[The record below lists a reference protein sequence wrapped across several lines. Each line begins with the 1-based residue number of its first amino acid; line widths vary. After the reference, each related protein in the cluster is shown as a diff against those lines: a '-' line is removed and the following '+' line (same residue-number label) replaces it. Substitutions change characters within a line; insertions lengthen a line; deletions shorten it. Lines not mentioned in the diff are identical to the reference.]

1 MNVLKINRPTA
12 IMKKFYS
19 LIAVIAL
26 VVSTFVSQA
35 TPSPAFAA
43 DYSAPLNTTTA
54 LSGYSVNASITGTVR
69 VLLRTNNPSGRLSV
83 TSYTNVWGIRN
94 TPNYTATSGSSTLG
108 TAGQMIGLSGP
119 AASINAALA
128 TLQYS
133 STTTGTDTITM
144 WVSNGSEYIPLMNGS
159 DIEFHYYVFRND
171 AATPAAATSMA
182 SSVGTIDGQTGV
194 TTYLATL
201 RYQVEDVFASQIMVS
216 SGNKDQAWIA
226 ARDDVEGQ
234 WKWFGPDADGVQFWS
249 GDNSGIYSVN
259 GEYWNWGRTAANS
272 GLQRPWG
279 NSGRHCMM
287 LNASSL
293 FTYGLVR
300 QNGSN
305 NYWYGWHNGMCTYG
319 TTWMYEALV
328 PSKPAGQNT
337 NVTGANYS
345 MTPSL
350 KTVVIATPPDQ
361 PNGLTSSANAS
372 GNVELSWQAPSNTG
386 TDPLSDYTIQY
397 SQSSTFASGVTT
409 WSHTPST
416 QTSATISDL
425 SAGGTYYFRVAAV
438 STMTGAYSS
447 TSTLTLPRLPSAP
460 LNFVATPGDQTID
473 LSWSSPSD
481 DGGSAITGYKLEY
494 KESTSST
501 WIVASSSIAGT
512 TYSLSSLTNGTNYDV
527 RVSASNGFWGSTVS
541 STSVKPFGAVS
552 NTAVPT
558 IGGANA
564 AGEILTASD
573 GSWNSNGATVTTTNY
588 QWQTRNAPSDGWSD
602 ISGATNSTYVLTG
615 TNVGKYLR
623 VKVSKT
629 NGANSGAFIDAFS
642 ETSGIIQTGLA
653 LTPGNLATV
662 FGDSSIN
669 VSWSIPTS
677 NGGTIS
683 GIRVEYSLDGD
694 VWNLSQLLSANSTSH
709 TITGLTNGTGYF
721 VRVTAVTAAG
731 NGAYA
736 ISGDSVIP
744 ASNPINTSLP
754 SISGSASYGSILS
767 ANAGSW
773 NSNGRTLGNANY
785 QWQYSTNSGST
796 WNDLTG
802 ETGDQLTVSGN
813 IGAQLRVKVTRSNA
827 VGSTIVYSS
836 ATSAVT
842 ASAPTGPQ
850 SVSVTPTDQTLT
862 VTWVAPSNTGGVSL
876 TDYQI
881 QYSTDAV
888 TWNTVTRTA
897 SLTTSQSIT
906 GLTNGTNYYV
916 RVRALNGLN
925 GAWAFS
931 GSTQAPRGLPLQVS
945 SPAVSGTPNY
955 QQLLTASLGQ
965 WNSNGATI
973 TQTTYQWQSSSDG
986 STWTNISGATTNEY
1000 RVTAPVGSTL
1010 RVKITQTNSVG
1021 STEVFTSATSAIA
1034 AVNAAAP
1041 AIVLRETGNAQFTVR
1056 WSAPAH
1062 NGGVPLSG
1070 YTVEYSTDQQVWTSS
1085 SESTTASEKIM
1096 TGLTN
1101 GQSYY
1106 VRVRAETD
1114 RNGEW
1119 SVVLGPI
1126 RPAAPV
1132 VPVVT
1137 PPASPRVIPPSSL
1150 ARTTPVTTVQ
1160 PDWSVVQNNIMPVPV
1175 APSTLSL
1182 LAPGSATI
1190 TSDGRVEL
1198 VPSESVA
1205 LINGSVVSSAVF
1217 SEQGDQAV
1225 ADTGLTQVGLQFASS
1240 AGVAL
1245 PGDNINLRASGFAP
1259 GSPLVVWIQSTPT
1272 KLVATTADTE
1282 GSEATEFTIPR
1293 NLKPG
1298 SHTLQING
1306 VDANGNIVSLAYGIE
1321 VQTTPTDSQ
1330 AQTQTEQN
1338 SVNLLIVGILIF
1350 LVLLVIGVV
1359 IYFFRRKALVD

>member
-1 MNVLKINRPTA
+1 MRYPRKLKTNI
-12 IMKKFYS
+12 IQ
-19 LIAVIAL
+19 IAAVVAATLML
-26 VVSTFVSQA
+26 VTNIVFDSQKSDAAPA
-35 TPSPAFAA
+35 T
-43 DYSAPLNTTTA
+43 DYSVSMSTTTG
-54 LSGYSVNASITGTVR
+54 LSGFSVNSSITGTVR
-69 VLLRTNNPSGRLSV
+69 VLLRTDNASGRLSV
-83 TSYTNVWGIRN
+83 TSYANLVGIRN
-94 TPNYTATSGSSTLG
+94 TANYTSSSGNASLG
-108 TAGQMIGLSGP
+108 NNGQMIGLAGP
-119 AASINAALA
+119 AASINSSLA
-128 TLQYS
+128 TLQYNS
-133 STTTGTDTITM
+133 PTAGTDSITM
-144 WVSNGSEYIPLMNGS
+144 WVSNGTEYIPLMNGS

-201 RYQVEDVFASQIMVS
+201 RYQVEDLFASQIMVV

-234 WKWFGPDADGVQFWS
+234 WKWFGPDAEGVQFWN

-287 LNASSL
+287 LNANSPY
-293 FTYGLVR
+293 TYGLVR

-305 NYWYGWHNGMCTYG
+305 NYWYGWHNGLCTYG
-319 TTWMYEALV
+319 TTWLYEALV
-328 PSKPAGQNT
+328 SSKPAGQNT

-350 KTVVIATPPDQ
+350 KTVAIATPPDQ
-361 PNGLTSSANAS
+361 PTGLTSAANSS
-372 GNVELSWQAPSNTG
+372 GNVDLSWSPPSNTG
-386 TDPLSDYTIQY
+386 TNPLSDYTVQY

-409 WSHTPST
+409 WSHSPST
-416 QTSATISDL
+416 QTSASISDL
-425 SAGGTYYFRVAAV
+425 NAGTTYYFRVAAV
-438 STMTGAYSS
+438 STMIGAFSS

-460 LNFVATPGDQTID
+460 LNLVVTPGNQVID
-473 LSWSSPSD
+473 LSWNVPSD
-481 DGGSAITGYKLEY
+481 GGGSTITGYKLEY
-494 KESTSST
+494 KESMSST

-512 TYSLSSLTNGTNYDV
+512 TYSLSTLTNGNNYDV

-541 STSVKPFGAVS
+541 STSVMPFGAVS
-552 NTAVPT
+552 NTTIPT

-573 GSWNSNGATVTTTNY
+573 GSWNSNGASVTTTNF
-588 QWQTRNAPSDGWSD
+588 QWQTRSSLSDGWSD
-602 ISGATNSTYVLTG
+602 LSGANNSTYVLTG

-629 NGANSGAFIDAFS
+629 NGANSGAFIHAFS
-642 ETSGIIQTGLA
+642 EPSGVIQTGLA
-653 LTPGNLATV
+653 STPGNLSTV
-662 FGDSSIN
+662 FGDSSIA
-669 VSWSIPTS
+669 VSWSIPAT

-694 VWNLSQLLSANSTSH
+694 VWSLSQLVSAGTTSH
-709 TITGLTNGTGYF
+709 TISGLTNGTTYF

-736 ISGDSVIP
+736 ISGDSIVP
-744 ASNPINTSLP
+744 ASNPVNTSLP
-754 SISGSASYGSILS
+754 SVTGSTSFGSVLS
-767 ANAGSW
+767 ANAGGWSA
-773 NSNGRTLGNANY
+773 NGRILGNANY
-785 QWQYSTNSGST
+785 QWQYSTNSGTT

-802 ETGDQLTVSGN
+802 ETSDQLTISGN

-850 SVSVTPTDQTLT
+850 NLSVTPADQTLA
-862 VTWVAPSNTGGVSL
+862 VTWAVPSNTGGVSL

-888 TWNTVTRTA
+888 TWSTVTRTA
-897 SLTTSQSIT
+897 SLTSAQNIT
-906 GLTNGTNYYV
+906 GLTNGTNYYI

-931 GSTQAPRGLPLQVS
+931 GTTQAPRGLPIVVS
-945 SPAVSGTPNY
+945 SPSVSGTANY
-955 QQLLTASLGQ
+955 QQLLTSSLGQ
-965 WNSNGATI
+965 WNSNGAAI
-973 TQTTYQWQSSSDG
+973 SQTTYQWQSSVDG
-986 STWTNISGATTNEY
+986 ASWSNISGATSNEY
-1000 RVTAPVGSTL
+1000 RVNASVGSFL
-1010 RVKITQTNSVG
+1010 RLKVSQTNSVG
-1021 STEVFTSATSAIA
+1021 SAEAFTSATSAIS

-1041 AIVLRETGNAQFTVR
+1041 AVVLRETGNAQFTVR
-1056 WSAPAH
+1056 WSAPSH
-1062 NGGVPLSG
+1062 NGGVPLAG
-1070 YTVEYSTDQQVWTSS
+1070 YAVEYSSDQQTWTSS
-1085 SESTTASEKIM
+1085 SVSTTTTEKVVA
-1096 TGLTN
+1096 GLNN
-1101 GQSYY
+1101 GQSYF

-1114 RNGEW
+1114 RHGDW
-1119 SVVLGPI
+1119 SVILGPI
-1126 RPAAPV
+1126 RPEAPV
-1132 VPVVT
+1132 VPEVLPPVV
-1137 PPASPRVIPPSSL
+1137 SRVNPPSSL
-1150 ARTTPVTTVQ
+1150 VRTTPVLPVQ
-1160 PDWSVVQNNIMPVPV
+1160 PDWSIVQNNIMPVPV

-1182 LAPGSATI
+1182 LTPGSATI

-1198 VPSESVA
+1198 VPSGSLA
-1205 LINGSVVSSAVF
+1205 LVNGSVVSSAAF
-1217 SEQGDQAV
+1217 NESGDQAL
-1225 ADTGLTQVGLQFASS
+1225 ANTGTTQVGLQFASN

-1245 PGDNINLRASGFAP
+1245 LGDYINLRARGFSP

-1272 KLVATTADTE
+1272 KLIATTADTYGE
-1282 GSEATEFTIPR
+1282 EDTEFKIPT

-1306 VDANGNIVSLAYGIE
+1306 VDANGNIVSLAYGIAIQKLVPE
-1321 VQTTPTDSQ
+1321 VQNDKVTPTTSISPVLM
-1330 AQTQTEQN
+1330 ALLALLAL
-1338 SVNLLIVGILIF
+1338 SLLIAAIV
-1350 LVLLVIGVV
+1350 
-1359 IYFFRRKALVD
+1359 YAFRRRAQN